1 MTNDMSKVT
10 VAVYHE
16 SGHAVGAFFLGVP
29 VDEIALDSTR
39 SDEGSVHSPLPIKQ
53 IRDSNL
59 RWQYAVVSML
69 GREAERLVFGRADRD
84 YLEADAEDIA
94 RLYQTLFA
102 AEMSCQTF
110 RAELRNRTS
119 EVVRFPG
126 FRDAIETLAHVVS
139 VERVVSGTR
148 AAEVIR
154 LVTAHISPREAR
166 HGQS

>member
-94 RLYQTLFA
+94 
-102 AEMSCQTF
+102 
-110 RAELRNRTS
+110 
-119 EVVRFPG
+119 P
-126 FRDAIETLAHVVS
+126 VS
-139 VERVVSGTR
+139 D
-148 AAEVIR
+148 VIR
-154 LVTAHISPREAR
+154 RRDELPNLSGGTEEPDV
-166 HGQS
+166 